1 MFLSDHRKSAVLH
14 NFMASTVEVIEPP
27 GSHWADF
34 RLSQYPMVTLSH
46 VLALSKLAMLR
57 RDFLRQLEAAG
68 IPCGHAGHADR
79 GDFLMSADEHRQQAA
94 LFRRLGFR
102 RFAMLQ
108 GQLARV
114 VEHRLKHPW
123 RP

>member
-1 MFLSDHRKSAVLH
+1 
-14 NFMASTVEVIEPP
+14 
-27 GSHWADF
+27 
-34 RLSQYPMVTLSH
+34 MVALSH

-68 IPCGHAGHADR
+68 IPCDRADG

-94 LFRRLGFR
+94 LFLRLGFR
-102 RFAMLQ
+102 RFAMQ
-108 GQLARV
+108 QKQLARS
-114 VEHRLKHPW
+114 VEHRFGHPW